1 MKTLVT
7 TEFMTVKDRFYF
19 NQFFPI
25 GDNLS
30 DEFLKEHVGSTHKQ
44 QLLKDLKRQR
54 CELIGIVGRRAFHI
68 FDKTNRTWISNS
80 LALGY

>member
-1 MKTLVT
+1 LTEKGQVLEMNFIIFDSQKLEAMKTLVT

-30 DEFLKEHVGSTHKQ
+30 EEFLKEHVGSAHK
-44 QLLKDLKRQR
+44 
-54 CELIGIVGRRAFHI
+54 
-68 FDKTNRTWISNS
+68 
-80 LALGY
+80 